1 MKKALVFGYMV
12 KVFLKWFIGLLVI
25 PAAVI
30 GSLYSLNEAGYFNL
44 QTVDISFSKNSEHVH
59 FLAPLKVELQELIE
73 AQKGKSL
80 WKLNLQLIADSIRKK
95 KWVLNLQ
102 ITRRWPGTLAVMI
115 VPQDIKLLYSSRA
128 GKLLPV
134 VSDGSL
140 LDPVSLE
147 NSPDVT
153 LLEGEHFEHNLEL
166 RKKAVQM
173 IDEIPTEGKFSPKRI
188 SEIRH
193 DSKDGFWMTMM
204 KTGLR
209 VKMGEDNFALKASRV
224 GQVIEYMENRQLE
237 ARVIDANLSK
247 KVLVRLR
254 KDP

>member
-1 MKKALVFGYMV
+1 
-12 KVFLKWFIGLLVI
+12 
-25 PAAVI
+25 
-30 GSLYSLNEAGYFNL
+30 
-44 QTVDISFSKNSEHVH
+44 
-59 FLAPLKVELQELIE
+59 
-73 AQKGKSL
+73 
-80 WKLNLQLIADSIRKK
+80 
-95 KWVLNLQ
+95 
-102 ITRRWPGTLAVMI
+102 
-115 VPQDIKLLYSSRA
+115 
-128 GKLLPV
+128 
-134 VSDGSL
+134 
-140 LDPVSLE
+140 
-147 NSPDVT
+147 
-153 LLEGEHFEHNLEL
+153 
-166 RKKAVQM
+166 M
-173 IDEIPTEGKFSPKRI
+173 IDEIPTEGKFSQKRI